1 MHNWGFIFF
10 KGKIIMGNLE
20 EAFNN
25 TMNDLCRIDWTET
38 DGTDVEKVLKS
49 NFSKVLPERKAEI
62 LTMFDSAA
70 GLNKFQKMLIKE
82 KLLNL

>member
-1 MHNWGFIFF
+1 MED
-10 KGKIIMGNLE
+10 LE
-20 EAFNN
+20 ELFNN
-25 TMNDLCRIDWTET
+25 AMSDFCCIDWSET

-49 NFSKVLPERKAEI
+49 TFSKVLTERKAEI

-82 KLLNL
+82 KLMKL